1 MLNDPWRLIK
11 HPKRALNIKTYC
23 LKKKKDR
30 AWSFLFLMDKEN
42 RVCLRFCFDDKWT
55 TALLSC
61 FTIII
66 NIFLLRVLIKNL
78 YWKYLPLLLA
88 FGPSLQ
94 RTPVVN
100 RRALFEELKCWFL
113 RRSVSVVNISW
124 RFVRFKGTL
133 MINSCVFVL
142 TRNLLSERNLR
153 KSSRQ
158 TS

>member
-78 YWKYLPLLLA
+78 YWKYLPLA
-88 FGPSLQ
+88 SCIRSFAATNPGCKSTSSVW
-94 RTPVVN
+94 R
-100 RRALFEELKCWFL
+100 LKCWFL